1 MNIKNR
7 QNILKFLFW
16 VLVIPIFMTPLLVFG
31 QCADGTTSCIDG
43 SNSASDVD
51 QPNPSSPTMK
61 IIIENPFKEKTIEG
75 LITTLINDILIPI
88 GAVVAVVM
96 VMYAG
101 FLFVTARGNTA
112 QIDKAK
118 GALLWAVIGAA
129 ILLGAWVI
137 AEAIKGTVDEL
148 RV

>member
-1 MNIKNR
+1 
-7 QNILKFLFW
+7 
-16 VLVIPIFMTPLLVFG
+16 
-31 QCADGTTSCIDG
+31 
-43 SNSASDVD
+43 
-51 QPNPSSPTMK
+51 MK